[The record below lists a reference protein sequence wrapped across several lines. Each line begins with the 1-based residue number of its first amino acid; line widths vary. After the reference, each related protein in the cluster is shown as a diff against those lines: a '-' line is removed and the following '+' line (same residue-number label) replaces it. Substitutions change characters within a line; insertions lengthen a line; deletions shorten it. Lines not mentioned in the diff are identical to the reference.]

1 MHLQTPRLRF
11 EPLGHAS
18 VALIHALHS
27 IPEVAQYNTIGIP
40 KDLAATREV
49 LKARLDTKNSSHLG
63 WVLYDLNDAFVGE
76 VGMVFAASRFHKAEV
91 SFAIHPDFW
100 NQGLAT
106 EALKRLI
113 QYAFKERHLHRLEA
127 GVAVTNGA
135 SIRVLEKAG
144 MQREGRHRQ
153 ILPLAEGWTDNFSYA
168 MLETD
173 G

>member
-1 MHLQTPRLRF
+1 MHLQTPRLHS
-11 EPLGHAS
+11 EPLCHSS

-40 KDLAATREV
+40 KDLAATHEV
-49 LKARLDTKNSSHLG
+49 LKPRLDTTNSLHLG
-63 WVLYDLNDAFVGE
+63 WVLYDQNNTFMGE
-76 VGMVFAASRFHKAEV
+76 AAMVFSAPRFLKAEV
-91 SFAIHPDFW
+91 SYTIHPDFW

-113 QYAFKERHLHRLEA
+113 QYAFEECQLHRLEA

-153 ILPLAEGWTDNFSYA
+153 ILPLTEGWTDNFSYA
-168 MLETD
+168 ILITD